1 MGIYSLIL
9 ANLVTL
15 TVVVLVWSTL
25 PNMRGAR
32 ADGGKIAKRRTR
44 GLLGRGKTGSLGTS

>member
-1 MGIYSLIL
+1 MGITALIL

-15 TVVVLVWSTL
+15 TVVVLVWSAL

-32 ADGGKIAKRRTR
+32 VADPKIGRRGT
-44 GLLGRGKTGSLGTS
+44 GELSRGKTGSLGSS

>member
-1 MGIYSLIL
+1 MGIYALIF

-15 TVVVLVWSTL
+15 TVVVLVWSAL

-32 ADGGKIAKRRTR
+32 ADARKIARRSTG
-44 GLLGRGKTGSLGTS
+44 GLLSRGKTGSLGAS

>member
-15 TVVVLVWSTL
+15 TVVVLVWSAL
-25 PNMRGAR
+25 PNMRTVR
-32 ADGGKIAKRRTR
+32 AAPGKIAIRGTR
-44 GLLGRGKTGSLGTS
+44 ALLGRGKTGSLEAR

>member
-1 MGIYSLIL
+1 MGIYALIL

-15 TVVVLVWSTL
+15 TVAVLVWSAL

-32 ADGGKIAKRRTR
+32 ADAGMIARRRTR
-44 GLLGRGKTGSLGTS
+44 GLLGRGKTGSLGAS